1 MTGAVN
7 PMATGWIASA
17 RAEPAGSVAKRTGV
31 RNGMVA
37 VAEIGESDDVLL
49 VRFAAGDQ
57 SAARLLAERHTGRVL
72 AVATRMLNNPTE
84 AEDVAQEALLRAW
97 KTAADWRPGEAK
109 FSTWLHKVAVNLCYD
124 RLRKRRTKPL
134 EDAPEPV
141 DDRASA
147 QDALEADDR
156 MAILQAAM
164 MELPERQRAA
174 IQLSHYEEKTN
185 PETAEILEI
194 SVEAVESLLSRG
206 RRALRKALEGQRA
219 LLMEE

>member
-1 MTGAVN
+1 M
-7 PMATGWIASA
+7 
-17 RAEPAGSVAKRTGV
+17 
-31 RNGMVA
+31 A
-37 VAEIGESDDVLL
+37 VASKGIEQGAAAPSRAAAPMSKVQVGMSAAVLSGEDDDALL

-84 AEDVAQEALLRAW
+84 AEDVAQEAMLRAW
-97 KTAADWRPGEAK
+97 KNAADWRPGEAK

-134 EDAPEPV
+134 EDAPEPI

-147 QDALEADDR
+147 QDGLETNDK
-156 MAILQAAM
+156 MTILKNAM

-174 IQLSHYEEKTN
+174 IQLSHYEEKSN
-185 PETAEILEI
+185 PETAEILGI

-206 RRALRKALEGQRA
+206 RRALRTALADKRA
-219 LLMEE
+219 LLMEN

>member
-1 MTGAVN
+1 M
-7 PMATGWIASA
+7 SA
-17 RAEPAGSVAKRTGV
+17 PIPK
-31 RNGMVA
+31 
-37 VAEIGESDDVLL
+37 GEDDDALI

-72 AVATRMLNNPTE
+72 AVATRMLNNPTD
-84 AEDVAQEALLRAW
+84 AEDVAQEAMMRAW
-97 KTAADWRPGEAK
+97 KNAADWRPGEAM

-134 EDAPEPV
+134 EDAPEPI

-147 QDALEADDR
+147 QEGLETNDK
-156 MAILQAAM
+156 MSILKAAM

-174 IQLSHYEEKTN
+174 IQLSHFEEKSN
-185 PETAEILEI
+185 PETAEILEV

-206 RRALRKALEGQRA
+206 RRALRKALADKRA

>member
-1 MTGAVN
+1 
-7 PMATGWIASA
+7 
-17 RAEPAGSVAKRTGV
+17 
-31 RNGMVA
+31 MVA
-37 VAEIGESDDVLL
+37 LAETGETDDVLL

-57 SAARLLAERHTGRVL
+57 SAARKLAERHTGRVL

-97 KTAADWRPGEAK
+97 KNAADWRPGEAK

-147 QDALEADDR
+147 QATMEAGDR
-156 MAILQAAM
+156 VAILQAAM

-174 IQLSHYEEKTN
+174 IQLSHYEEKSN

>member
-1 MTGAVN
+1 MVDASKGLTQGWAVSLGTVKARSRVQER
-7 PMATGWIASA
+7 MSA
-17 RAEPAGSVAKRTGV
+17 
-31 RNGMVA
+31 A
-37 VAEIGESDDVLL
+37 VPSGEDDDALL

-84 AEDVAQEALLRAW
+84 AEDVAQEAMLRAW
-97 KTAADWRPGEAK
+97 KNAADWRPGEAK

-134 EDAPEPV
+134 EDAPEPI

-147 QDALEADDR
+147 QDGLEANDK
-156 MAILQAAM
+156 MTILKEAM
-164 MELPERQRAA
+164 MDLPERQRAA
-174 IQLSHYEEKTN
+174 IQLSHYEEKSN
-185 PETAEILEI
+185 PETAEILGV

-206 RRALRKALEGQRA
+206 RRALRTALADKRA
-219 LLMEE
+219 LLMEN

>member
-1 MTGAVN
+1 MGWGAAPVARHRSAPMREGDGGEGEVALADTGN
-7 PMATGWIASA
+7 
-17 RAEPAGSVAKRTGV
+17 E
-31 RNGMVA
+31 
-37 VAEIGESDDVLL
+37 DDALL
-49 VRFAAGDQ
+49 ARFAAGDQ

-84 AEDVAQEALLRAW
+84 AEDVAQEAMLRAW
-97 KTAADWRPGEAK
+97 KNAASWRPGEAK

-147 QDALEADDR
+147 QETLEADDR
-156 MAILQAAM
+156 LAILQAAM
-164 MELPERQRAA
+164 MDLPERQRAA
-174 IQLSHYEEKTN
+174 IQLSHYEEKSN

-219 LLMEE
+219 LLMED

>member
-1 MTGAVN
+1 MSDA
-7 PMATGWIASA
+7 A
-17 RAEPAGSVAKRTGV
+17 AK
-31 RNGMVA
+31 
-37 VAEIGESDDVLL
+37 GEDDDALL

-57 SAARLLAERHTGRVL
+57 SAARMLAERHTGRVL
-72 AVATRMLNNPTE
+72 AVATRMLNNPTD
-84 AEDVAQEALLRAW
+84 AEDVAQEALMRAW

-147 QDALEADDR
+147 QQGMEADDR
-156 MAILQAAM
+156 LAILQAAM
-164 MELPERQRAA
+164 MDLPERQRAA
-174 IQLSHYEEKTN
+174 IQLSHFDEKSN
-185 PETAEILEI
+185 PEAAEILGI

-206 RRALRKALEGQRA
+206 RRGLRAALEGKRA

>member
-1 MTGAVN
+1 MVVAIKDATQGWSAPSGDTGPRAKVQERMSAAV
-7 PMATGWIASA
+7 P
-17 RAEPAGSVAKRTGV
+17 
-31 RNGMVA
+31 NG
-37 VAEIGESDDVLL
+37 EDDDALL

-84 AEDVAQEALLRAW
+84 AEDVAQEAMLRAW
-97 KTAADWRPGEAK
+97 KNAADWRPGEAK

-134 EDAPEPV
+134 EDAPEPI

-147 QDALEADDR
+147 QDGLEANDK
-156 MAILQAAM
+156 MTILKDAM

-174 IQLSHYEEKTN
+174 IQLSHYEEKSN
-185 PETAEILEI
+185 PETAEILGV

-206 RRALRKALEGQRA
+206 RRALRTALADKRA
-219 LLMEE
+219 LLMEN

>member
-1 MTGAVN
+1 M
-7 PMATGWIASA
+7 
-17 RAEPAGSVAKRTGV
+17 
-31 RNGMVA
+31 A
-37 VAEIGESDDVLL
+37 VAIKGATQEWSAPQGDARPLPEVRERMSAAVSSSSDDDELL

-57 SAARLLAERHTGRVL
+57 SAARVLAERHTGRVL

-84 AEDVAQEALLRAW
+84 AEDVAQEAMLRAW
-97 KTAADWRPGEAK
+97 KNAADWRPGEAK

-134 EDAPEPV
+134 EDAPEPI

-147 QDALEADDR
+147 QDGLEANDK
-156 MAILQAAM
+156 MTILKDAM

-174 IQLSHYEEKTN
+174 IQLSHYEEKSN
-185 PETAEILEI
+185 PETAEILGV

-206 RRALRKALEGQRA
+206 RRALRTALADKRA
-219 LLMEE
+219 LLMET

>member
-1 MTGAVN
+1 MAPGRTEAARAGQASMYAGQTSVRN
-7 PMATGWIASA
+7 PMVALAETG
-17 RAEPAGSVAKRTGV
+17 ET
-31 RNGMVA
+31 
-37 VAEIGESDDVLL
+37 DDVLL

-57 SAARLLAERHTGRVL
+57 SAARKLAERHTGRVL

-97 KTAADWRPGEAK
+97 KNAADWRPGEAK

-147 QDALEADDR
+147 QATMEAGDR
-156 MAILQAAM
+156 VAILQAAM

-174 IQLSHYEEKTN
+174 IQLSHYEEKSN